1 MSRAAAATLASGAI
15 LAGVVLAGCVL
26 EPKYQRPP
34 APVPAAWPTG
44 PAYDA
49 LAGTPAAATPVQ
61 DWREVFPDPKLRR
74 VIVQALA
81 SSRDLKVAIGQI
93 QASRAQYHVQRAALL
108 PTIDASANPSLGR
121 SFTGFPPSLGA
132 AYENYKDYSVSVG
145 TTSYELDL
153 FGRVRSLTKAAL
165 QSYLATEEARRSTQ
179 ISLVAEVASD
189 YLTYA
194 ADSSLLAVSKN
205 TVTSAQANVDLA
217 RRRMAGGVAS
227 QLDVS
232 SAETI
237 VEEANDDVA
246 RYTTQV
252 AQDLNALDLAV
263 GAPVAPGDLPT
274 GVDDPAAR
282 LGAAP
287 SALDSQILL
296 QRPDVVEAEH
306 TLRSANADIGA
317 ARAAFFPKITLT
329 GSAGT
334 ETASLASLFAP
345 GSGVWSFGPTI
356 SVPIF
361 DGGVNKGN
369 LAYARA
375 EDRIDVAQYEKAIQT
390 AFREVA
396 DALAQRGTIA
406 ARLRAL
412 NGEVA
417 AAAESLKLARALY
430 ARGSDSYLDVLT
442 AERTLYGA
450 QQSLIAVQLIDQTN
464 IVTLYKVLGGS
475 LSDRTAGT

>member
-1 MSRAAAATLASGAI
+1 MSRAGSVTLAAGAA
-15 LAGVVLAGCVL
+15 LAGLLLAGCATL
-26 EPKYQRPP
+26 EPKYHRPV
-34 APVPAAWPTG
+34 APVPAAWPVG
-44 PAYDA
+44 PAYGSPADA
-49 LAGTPAAATPVQ
+49 PVT
-61 DWREVFPDPKLRR
+61 DWRAVFPGPKLQR

-81 SSRDLKVAIGQI
+81 HSRDLKVAIAQI

-108 PTIDASANPSLGR
+108 PTIDASAKPTLGR
-121 SFTGFPPSLGA
+121 EFTGFPPSLGS
-132 AYENYKDYSVSVG
+132 AYENYKDYSVGVG
-145 TTSYELDL
+145 VTSYELDL

-179 ISLVAEVASD
+179 ISLVAEVAGD
-189 YLTYA
+189 YLAYA
-194 ADSSLLAVSKN
+194 ADSSLLAVSAE

-217 RRRMAGGVAS
+217 RQRLAGGVAS

-237 VEEANDDVA
+237 VEAAKDDVA

-263 GAPVAPGDLPT
+263 GAPVAPADLPS

-282 LGAAP
+282 LGPAP
-287 SALDSQILL
+287 SALDAHILL
-296 QRPDVVEAEH
+296 QRPDVLQAEH
-306 TLRSANADIGA
+306 TLRSANANIGA

-375 EDRIDVAQYEKAIQT
+375 QDRIDVAQYEKAIQT

-412 NGEVA
+412 NGEVTA
-417 AAAESLKLARALY
+417 AATSLKLARALY

-442 AERTLYGA
+442 AERTLYSA
-450 QQSLIAVQLIDQTN
+450 QQLLIAVQLVDQDN

-475 LSDRTAGT
+475 LSDRAPGSAG

>member
-1 MSRAAAATLASGAI
+1 MSRASAVVIAAATI
-15 LAGVVLAGCVL
+15 LAGALLAGCATL
-26 EPKYQRPP
+26 EPKYHRPT

-44 PAYDA
+44 AAYGPIA
-49 LAGTPAAATPVQ
+49 ATPAA
-61 DWREVFPDPKLRR
+61 DWREVFEGPKLRR
-74 VIVQALA
+74 VIAQALA
-81 SSRDLKVAIGQI
+81 NGLDLKVAIAQI

-108 PTIDASANPSLGR
+108 PTIDVSATPSYGR
-121 SFTGFPPSLGA
+121 SYSGLPPSLGG
-132 AYENYKDYSVSVG
+132 AYQTYSDYSVGVG
-145 TTSYELDL
+145 ATAYELDL

-165 QSYLATEEARRSTQ
+165 ESYLATDEARRSTR
-179 ISLVAEVASD
+179 ISLVAEVAAD

-194 ADSSLLAVSKN
+194 ADSSLLAVSQS
-205 TVTSAQANVDLA
+205 TVTSAQDNVDLA
-217 RRRMAGGVAS
+217 RRRLAGGVAS

-237 VEEANDDVA
+237 VEQARGDVA

-252 AQDLNALDLAV
+252 AQDLNALNLAV
-263 GAPVAPGDLPT
+263 GAPVAQADLPT

-287 SALDSQILL
+287 SALDSRILL

-317 ARAAFFPKITLT
+317 ARAAFFPRITLT

-345 GSGVWSFGPTI
+345 GSGVWSFGPSI
-356 SVPIF
+356 SLPIF
-361 DGGVNKGN
+361 DGGANKGN
-369 LAYARA
+369 LDLSRARA
-375 EDRIDVAQYEKAIQT
+375 RVDMVSYEKAVQT
-390 AFREVA
+390 AFREAA

-406 ARLRAL
+406 ERLRAQTAQ
-412 NGEVA
+412 VA

-475 LSDRTAGT
+475 LSDREDGA

>member
-1 MSRAAAATLASGAI
+1 MRRAARAPLAWALISGALVLCGCATLA
-15 LAGVVLAGCVL
+15 
-26 EPKYQRPP
+26 PKYHRPA
-34 APVPAAWPTG
+34 APVPTAWPTG
-44 PAYDA
+44 PAYGPPTD
-49 LAGTPAAATPVQ
+49 TPVS
-61 DWREVFPDPKLRR
+61 DWREVFLDPRLRR
-74 VIVQALA
+74 VIDQALA
-81 SSRDLKVAIGQI
+81 NSRDLKVAIAQI

-108 PTIDASANPSLGR
+108 PTIDASATPSLGR
-121 SFTGFPPSLGA
+121 DFTGLPPALGA
-132 AYENYKDYSVSVG
+132 AYESYKDYSVSVG
-145 TTSYELDL
+145 TTAYELDL
-153 FGRVRSLTKAAL
+153 FGRVRSLTRAAL
-165 QSYLATEEARRSTQ
+165 ESYLATDQARRSTQ
-179 ISLVAEVASD
+179 ISLVAEVATD

-194 ADSSLLAVSKN
+194 ADSSLLAVSKE
-205 TVTSAQANVDLA
+205 TVASAEANVDLA
-217 RRRMAGGVAS
+217 RRRLAGGVAS

-237 VEEANDDVA
+237 VEQAKDDVA

-252 AQDLNALDLAV
+252 APDLNALDLAV
-263 GAPVAPGDLPT
+263 GAPVAAEDLPV

-282 LGAAP
+282 LGPAP
-287 SALDSQILL
+287 SALGSQILL
-296 QRPDVVEAEH
+296 QRPDVAQAEH
-306 TLRSANADIGA
+306 TLQSANANIGA
-317 ARAAFFPKITLT
+317 ARAAFFPKILLT

-334 ETASLASLFAP
+334 ETASLTSLFAP

-361 DGGVNKGN
+361 DGGVNRGN

-375 EDRIDVAQYEKAIQT
+375 QDRIDVAQYEKAIQT

-406 ARLRAL
+406 ERLRAQTAQ
-412 NGEVA
+412 VA

-442 AERTLYGA
+442 AERTLYAA
-450 QQSLIAVQLIDQTN
+450 QQSLIAVQLIEKDN

-475 LSDRTAGT
+475 LSDRA

>member
-1 MSRAAAATLASGAI
+1 VA
-15 LAGVVLAGCVL
+15 
-26 EPKYQRPP
+26 
-34 APVPAAWPTG
+34 
-44 PAYDA
+44 
-49 LAGTPAAATPVQ
+49 

-74 VIVQALA
+74 VIAQALA
-81 SSRDLKVAIGQI
+81 NSRDLKVAIAQI
-93 QASRAQYHVQRAALL
+93 EASRAQYHVQRAALL
-108 PTIDASANPSLGR
+108 PTVDVSATPSFGR
-121 SFTGFPPSLGA
+121 SYTGFPPALGG
-132 AYENYKDYSVSVG
+132 AYQNYSDYSASVG

-153 FGRVRSLTKAAL
+153 FGRVRSLTKMAL
-165 QSYLATEEARRSTQ
+165 ESYLATEWARRSTQ

-194 ADSSLLAVSKN
+194 ADSSLLAVSRD
-205 TVTSAQANVDLA
+205 TVTSAQSNVDLA
-217 RRRMAGGVAS
+217 RRRLARGVDS

-237 VEEANDDVA
+237 VEQAKDDVA
-246 RYTTQV
+246 RYVTQV

-263 GAPVAPGDLPT
+263 GAPVAPEDLPL

-282 LGAAP
+282 MGAAP

-306 TLRSANADIGA
+306 TLRSANANIGA
-317 ARAAFFPKITLT
+317 ARAAFFPKISLT
-329 GSAGT
+329 GSGGT
-334 ETASLASLFAP
+334 ETASLSSLFAP
-345 GSGVWSFGPTI
+345 GTGVWSFGPTI

-369 LAYARA
+369 LDYARA
-375 EDRIDVAQYEKAIQT
+375 TDRVDVALYEKAIQT

-406 ARLRAL
+406 ERLRAQ
-412 NGEVA
+412 NAQVA

-442 AERTLYGA
+442 AERTLYSA
-450 QQSLIAVQLIDQTN
+450 QQSLISVQLIDRDN
-464 IVTLYKVLGGS
+464 IVTLYKVLGGA
-475 LSDRTAGT
+475 LSDRAAGAT

>member
-1 MSRAAAATLASGAI
+1 L
-15 LAGVVLAGCVL
+15 
-26 EPKYQRPP
+26 
-34 APVPAAWPTG
+34 
-44 PAYDA
+44 
-49 LAGTPAAATPVQ
+49 Q

-81 SSRDLKVAIGQI
+81 NSRDLKVAIAQI
-93 QASRAQYHVQRAALL
+93 QASRAQYHVQRAALA
-108 PTIDASANPSLGR
+108 PTIDVSAAPALGR
-121 SFTGFPPSLGA
+121 DYTGLPPSFGSP
-132 AYENYKDYSVSVG
+132 YESYRDYSISVG
-145 TTSYELDL
+145 ATSYELDL
-153 FGRVRSLTKAAL
+153 FGRVRSLTRQAL
-165 QSYLATEEARRSTQ
+165 ESYLATDSARRSTQ
-179 ISLVAEVASD
+179 ISLVAEVATD

-194 ADSSLLAVSKN
+194 ADSSLLAVARD
-205 TVTSAQANVDLA
+205 TVTSTQAYVDLA
-217 RRRMAGGVAS
+217 RRRLEGGIGS

-232 SAETI
+232 SAETL

-263 GAPVAPGDLPT
+263 GAQVAPENLPS

-282 LGAAP
+282 LAAAP
-287 SALDSQILL
+287 SALDSRILL
-296 QRPDVVEAEH
+296 QRPDVLEAEH
-306 TLRSANADIGA
+306 TLKSANANIGA

-361 DGGVNKGN
+361 DGGVNRGN

-375 EDRIDVAQYEKAIQT
+375 QDRIDVAKYEQAIQT

-412 NGEVA
+412 NGEVGA
-417 AAAESLKLARALY
+417 AAVSLKLARALY

-450 QQSLIAVQLIDQTN
+450 QQSLISVQLIDQDN

-475 LSDRTAGT
+475 LSDRTGGA

>member
-1 MSRAAAATLASGAI
+1 MSRASSATLVTGAI
-15 LAGVVLAGCVL
+15 LAGLGLAGCVTL
-26 EPKYQRPP
+26 EPKYHRPE

-44 PAYDA
+44 PAFGSPTD
-49 LAGTPAAATPVQ
+49 TPTT
-61 DWREVFPDPKLRR
+61 DWRAVFPDPKLRH
-74 VIVQALA
+74 VITQALGT
-81 SSRDLKVAIGQI
+81 SRDLRVAIAQI

-108 PTIDASANPSLGR
+108 PTIDASATPSVGR
-121 SFTGFPPSLGA
+121 SYTGFPPSFGGA
-132 AYENYKDYSVSVG
+132 YQNYHDYSVSVG
-145 TTSYELDL
+145 VTSYELDL

-165 QSYLATEEARRSTQ
+165 QSYLATESARRGAQ

-189 YLTYA
+189 YVTYA
-194 ADSSLLAVSKN
+194 ADSALLTVSRN

-217 RRRMAGGVAS
+217 RRRLASGVDS

-232 SAETI
+232 SAETT
-237 VEEANDDVA
+237 VELAKDDVA
-246 RYTTQV
+246 RYITQV
-252 AQDLNALDLAV
+252 AQDLDALNLAV
-263 GAPVAPGDLPT
+263 GAPVSPEDLPT
-274 GVDDPAAR
+274 GIDDPAAR
-282 LGAAP
+282 LGPAP
-287 SALDSQILL
+287 SALDSRILL

-317 ARAAFFPKITLT
+317 ARAAFFPKILLT
-329 GSAGT
+329 GSGGT

-356 SVPIF
+356 SLPLF

-369 LAYARA
+369 LDYARA
-375 EDRIDVAQYEKAIQT
+375 EDRVDIAQYEKAIQT

-406 ARLRAL
+406 ERLRAQTAQA
-412 NGEVA
+412 A

-442 AERTLYGA
+442 AERTYYSA
-450 QQSLIAVQLIDQTN
+450 QQSMIAVQLIERTN

-475 LSDRTAGT
+475 LSDRTAGA